1 MLLSPAPLARAI
13 DAAQA
18 AMSPEKAP
26 EMATEMS
33 PEISPEMAAKNPAPV
48 VYLSPQGAT
57 LTQPMLAEL
66 AALPAL
72 ILLAGRYEGIDERIV
87 ESRVSR
93 EISIGDYV
101 LSGGEL
107 AAMVVLEGIARLLP
121 GVLGNAQSAAQD
133 SFAVGGATDAV
144 GDTTDTGGNGY
155 TDADD
160 RTETDGNL
168 DDRRLTAPTPTTP
181 VMPVPTLAGNG
192 NGNHNRT
199 ENPTITT
206 TTNLPT
212 GLLDWPHYTRP
223 EVFEGRAVPPVLL
236 GGDHAAIRRWRL
248 MQSLGRTAKRRPDL
262 LAGRELGA
270 DAREL
275 LRAYR
280 QTHNRSHGDEQPD

>member
-1 MLLSPAPLARAI
+1 MNLSIVTIFPRMFDAVLDDGIAARAQAKGALALRLWNPRDFATDKHRTVDDKPYGGGGGMLLSPAPLARAI

-18 AMSPEKAP
+18 AVQSGMSP
-26 EMATEMS
+26 
-33 PEISPEMAAKNPAPV
+33 AKNPAPV

-87 ESRVSR
+87 ESRVTR

-133 SFAVGGATDAV
+133 SFAVGGATDA
-144 GDTTDTGGNGY
+144 DNGY

-160 RTETDGNL
+160 RTDN
-168 DDRRLTAPTPTTP
+168 D
-181 VMPVPTLAGNG
+181 G
-192 NGNHNRT
+192 NGNHN
-199 ENPTITT
+199 
-206 TTNLPT
+206 
-212 GLLDWPHYTRP
+212 
-223 EVFEGRAVPPVLL
+223 
-236 GGDHAAIRRWRL
+236 
-248 MQSLGRTAKRRPDL
+248 
-262 LAGRELGA
+262 
-270 DAREL
+270 
-275 LRAYR
+275 
-280 QTHNRSHGDEQPD
+280 QTDTQP